1 MFNKVAREV
10 GDGDEMSGVGN
21 AQQTSLAGLV
31 LINPASNWNICIL

>member
-10 GDGDEMSGVGN
+10 GDGDGVGN